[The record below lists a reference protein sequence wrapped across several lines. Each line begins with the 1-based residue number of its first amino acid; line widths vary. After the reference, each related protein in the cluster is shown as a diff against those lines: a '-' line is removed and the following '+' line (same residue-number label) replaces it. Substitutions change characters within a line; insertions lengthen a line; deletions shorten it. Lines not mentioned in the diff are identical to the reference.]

1 MQRDPPTDIDV
12 LVVGGG
18 IGGLAFAIEAYRKG
32 HTVRVIERNAQ
43 GQYSGMSLCRM
54 AQLQMLMSNI

>member
-32 HTVRVIERNAQ
+32 HTVRVIERNDK

-54 AQLQMLMSNI
+54 AQL

>member
-1 MQRDPPTDIDV
+1 MQRDPPTNIDI

-32 HTVRVIERNAQ
+32 HKVRVIERNPQ
-43 GQYSGMSLCRM
+43 GQYSGMSLCKIR
-54 AQLQMLMSNI
+54 Q